1 MKTTKLVQLGG
12 TFGFLDS
19 CGKEI
24 GNKVLSGCKNF
35 WEIYKFLPKSEKAL
49 REFFFFFNAGFN
61 DLSSGIKPTNNEVKG
76 IIKVIRSLE
85 EYSTFLL
92 H

>member
-1 MKTTKLVQLGG
+1 MKTTKLVQLRG

-19 CGKEI
+19 CGKEK
-24 GNKVLSGCKNF
+24 GKKVLSGCKNF
-35 WEIYKFLPKSEKAL
+35 WEIHKFLPKSKKAL
-49 REFFFFFNAGFN
+49 REFFLNTGFN

-76 IIKVIRSLE
+76 IIKVITSLE